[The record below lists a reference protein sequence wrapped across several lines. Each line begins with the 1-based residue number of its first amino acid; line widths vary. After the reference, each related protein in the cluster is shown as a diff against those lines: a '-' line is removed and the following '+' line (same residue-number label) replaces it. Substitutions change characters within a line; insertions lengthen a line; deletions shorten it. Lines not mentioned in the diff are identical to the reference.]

1 MSQFMRDKDI
11 VYEVKVGSTNAL
23 QFNIYDDTGTSLK
36 DLSNTATF
44 ATGKLKV
51 WDSDGTLIIDGAV
64 TFTDRANGLVT
75 YGLGTAD
82 TVTANAGK
90 WQGEIELL
98 ANDATTIT
106 LQTDTFTFKII
117 NSS

>member
-1 MSQFMRDKDI
+1 MSQFMRQRDI

-36 DLSNTATF
+36 DLSNTSTY

-51 WDSDGTLIIDGAV
+51 WKTDGTLVIDGAI
-64 TFTDRANGLVT
+64 TFTTRASGLVT
-75 YGLGTAD
+75 YGLATAD

-90 WQGEIELL
+90 WEGEIELL
-98 ANDATTIT
+98 STDGTTIT
-106 LQTDTFTFKII
+106 LTTDTFTFII
-117 NSS
+117 RNSY